1 MPLSADEVIDRRRL
15 KRRLTF
21 WRVIA
26 IAAIVAVVAVGATGL
41 GGHIQGTGLNSGDYV
56 ARVQINGIIV
66 TDLTRNDAL
75 RRISKDKNAKAL
87 IVQIDSPGG
96 TVVGGEDL
104 FRLLRRISVKKP
116 VVAVFGNLGTS
127 GAYMTAL
134 GADRIFAREGSI
146 TGSIGVILQSA
157 DVTGLLEKLGVKSI
171 SVKSSPLK
179 AQPNPLESF
188 SKDARKVT
196 EALIQDL
203 YSMFV
208 DIVAKRRDMEPA
220 RARALADGRV
230 FTGRQGV
237 KVGLI
242 DAIGGEEEARVWLSD
257 VRKIGLTVPVRD
269 VRTSKEKKIWRFLL
283 EGIFGKTLF
292 SERLTL
298 DGPISLWHPG
308 L

>member
-21 WRVIA
+21 WRVLA
-26 IAAIVAVVAVGATGL
+26 VVAIVAVVAVGATGL
-41 GGHIQGTGLNSGDYV
+41 GSHIRGTGLNSGDYV
-56 ARVQINGIIV
+56 ARVQINGLIV
-66 TDLTRNDAL
+66 TDLTRSDAL
-75 RRISKDKNAKAL
+75 RRISNDKNAKAL
-87 IVQIDSPGG
+87 ILRIDSPGG

-104 FRLLRRISVKKP
+104 FRQLRRISAKKP

-196 EALIQDL
+196 EELIEDL

-208 DIVAKRRDMEPA
+208 EMVAKRRHMEPA

-230 FTGRQGV
+230 FTGRQGL

-242 DAIGGEEEARVWLSD
+242 DAIGGEEEARMWLSD

>member
-1 MPLSADEVIDRRRL
+1 
-15 KRRLTF
+15 
-21 WRVIA
+21 
-26 IAAIVAVVAVGATGL
+26 
-41 GGHIQGTGLNSGDYV
+41 
-56 ARVQINGIIV
+56 
-66 TDLTRNDAL
+66 
-75 RRISKDKNAKAL
+75 ISKDKNAKAL

>member
-21 WRVIA
+21 WRVLA
-26 IAAIVAVVAVGATGL
+26 VVAIVAVVAVAAAGL
-41 GGHIQGTGLNSGDYV
+41 GSHIRGAGLNSGDYV
-56 ARVQINGIIV
+56 ARVQINGLIV

-87 IVQIDSPGG
+87 ILRIDSPGG

-104 FRLLRRISVKKP
+104 FRLLRRIAAKKP

-196 EALIQDL
+196 EELIEDL

-208 DIVAKRRDMEPA
+208 EMVAKRRHMEPA

-230 FTGRQGV
+230 FTGRQGL

-242 DAIGGEEEARVWLSD
+242 DAIGGEEEARMWLSD

>member
-1 MPLSADEVIDRRRL
+1 
-15 KRRLTF
+15 
-21 WRVIA
+21 
-26 IAAIVAVVAVGATGL
+26 
-41 GGHIQGTGLNSGDYV
+41 
-56 ARVQINGIIV
+56 V

>member
-1 MPLSADEVIDRRRL
+1 MSLDADYLVERQRL
-15 KRRLTF
+15 KRRLLL
-21 WRVIA
+21 WR
-26 IAAIVAVVAVGATGL
+26 IVALVIIGGVALSTFTDIKNITG
-41 GGHIQGTGLNSGDYV
+41 GDHIARLNVSGILVD
-56 ARVQINGIIV
+56 
-66 TDLTRNDAL
+66 DLDREQALDELKSDAEVL
-75 RRISKDKNAKAL
+75 AL
-87 IVQIDSPGG
+87 IVRIDSPGG

-104 FRLLRRISVKKP
+104 FRQLRRISAKKP

>member
-15 KRRLTF
+15 KRRLTL

-26 IAAIVAVVAVGATGL
+26 VVAIVAIVVVAVGRFKD
-41 GGHIQGTGLNSGDYV
+41 SGFASKDYV
-56 ARVQINGIIV
+56 ARVDINGII
-66 TDLTRNDAL
+66 TTNLTRNDAL
-75 RRISKDKNAKAL
+75 QRISNDINAKAL
-87 IVQIDSPGG
+87 IVRIDSPGG

-104 FRLLRRISVKKP
+104 FRSLRTISKKKP
-116 VVAVFGNLGTS
+116 VVAVFGSLGTS

-146 TGSIGVILQSA
+146 TGSIGVILQST
-157 DVTGLLEKLGVKSI
+157 DLTGLLEKLGVKPI
-171 SVKSSPLK
+171 AIKSSPLK

-188 SKDARKVT
+188 SKEARKAT
-196 EALIQDL
+196 EEVVGDIYQ
-203 YSMFV
+203 MFV
-208 DIVAKRRDMEPA
+208 DMVASRRKIDMA
-220 RARALADGRV
+220 RAKALADGRV
-230 FTGRQGV
+230 FTGRQGL

-242 DAIGGEEEARVWLSD
+242 DAIGGEEEARAWLSNTREID
-257 VRKIGLTVPVRD
+257 LALPIRDIETSKRRKIWQAV
-269 VRTSKEKKIWRFLL
+269 FQ
-283 EGIFGKTLF
+283 GIFGKTLF